1 VALNITQNEKR
12 IPDPA
17 TWGCV
22 PGCNFQTNVLKWF
35 RAAKEETERSQREPK
50 RVRGEQGGGGGA
62 QKKAA
67 GGKQPPIILLPRS
80 ESAVLNM
87 RNGLEF
93 FEKGIFVAEQEDLSK
108 QPPKEFNVTCV
119 ACHPRR
125 ICPSTAA
132 LTHFSRPFPPPHPLS
147 RRYNGCKFIVK
158 DVSACTMTEWLQR
171 VVALVVMGNTWQVR
185 CRCMLRD
192 ARIPS
197 LLLLRSLPP
206 PHLPLPVQ

>member
-12 IPDPA
+12 MPDPA

-119 ACHPRR
+119 ACHSRR
-125 ICPSTAA
+125 ICPRTAA
-132 LTHFSRPFPPPHPLS
+132 LTHFSRPFPPPL
-147 RRYNGCKFIVK
+147 
-158 DVSACTMTEWLQR
+158 T
-171 VVALVVMGNTWQVR
+171 R
-185 CRCMLRD
+185 CL
-192 ARIPS
+192 AGTTAAS
-197 LLLLRSLPP
+197 SS
-206 PHLPLPVQ
+206 